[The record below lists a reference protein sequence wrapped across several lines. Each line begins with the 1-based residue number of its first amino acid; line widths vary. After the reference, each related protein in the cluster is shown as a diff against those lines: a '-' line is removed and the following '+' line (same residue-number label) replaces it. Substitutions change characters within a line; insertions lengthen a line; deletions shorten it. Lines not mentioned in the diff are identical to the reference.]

1 MNVSQRESLGA
12 EGMIANNNIPFA
24 FHFRGHEENLV
35 NAGKP
40 ENLAMKPRAIEKPL
54 SEDSHG
60 LALLPYEPEGPA
72 LAVGR

>member
-12 EGMIANNNIPFA
+12 EGMMANNNIPFA

-40 ENLAMKPRAIEKPL
+40 ENLAMKRVRLRSRSPRTATDWPCSL
-54 SEDSHG
+54 TNLG
-60 LALLPYEPEGPA
+60 AQL
-72 LAVGR
+72 